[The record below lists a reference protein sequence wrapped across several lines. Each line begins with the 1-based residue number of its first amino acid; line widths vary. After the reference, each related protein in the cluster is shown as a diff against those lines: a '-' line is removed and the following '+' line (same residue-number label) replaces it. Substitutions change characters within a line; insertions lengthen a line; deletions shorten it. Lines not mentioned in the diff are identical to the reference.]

1 VVDVPRLVLELRL
14 GVDVLVRLEQ
24 FKENVCSKQ
33 FKETCG

>member
-1 VVDVPRLVLELRL
+1 VDVPQLVLELRL
-14 GVDVLVRLEQ
+14 GVDVVRLEQ